1 MNTTHPIRAWRKERG
16 MSLATLAKT
25 IGIVRVPHLCE
36 IELRKKTPSVRLAQ
50 AITQVT
56 GLSLEEVV
64 GK

>member
-1 MNTTHPIRAWRKERG
+1 MNSTHPLRAWRKERN

-25 IGIVRVPHLCE
+25 IGRVQVPHLCE

-50 AITQVT
+50 EIAQLT
-56 GLSLEEVV
+56 GLSLEQVV